1 MSISGFN
8 RTFGLA
14 RGVKAFLTRKKVK
27 RKRRE
32 FRRISNELHAAKSRA
47 ERIKHK
53 KRKKTV
59 QQEIFQLQ
67 RELRAAEVRR
77 TEGEPETGAA
87 APGIKERREAMVPSR
102 RIGTPTDIADAVL
115 FLASPRA
122 SYVNGAEI
130 LVDGGLGTVLMEQT
144 PRPGF

>member
-1 MSISGFN
+1 MW
-8 RTFGLA
+8 A
-14 RGVKAFLTRKKVK
+14 RGL
-27 RKRRE
+27 
-32 FRRISNELHAAKSRA
+32 
-47 ERIKHK
+47 
-53 KRKKTV
+53 
-59 QQEIFQLQ
+59 
-67 RELRAAEVRR
+67 
-77 TEGEPETGAA
+77 
-87 APGIKERREAMVPSR
+87 PSR